1 MQLSIWVPIGPHRNL
16 NPDFKHWRNL
26 YPESYLLPVIHY
38 LLGYGLSGNKLG
50 GSNLDP
56 LYRKLTGYKKS
67 VRHASTRA
75 YLYFSPGRWSARM
88 QRRKPSILVVMGTSS
103 KDDPQVVAYSF
114 LNFSG
119 FLRHLNLI
127 QVSQN
132 QSGLMGDAYRTFTV
146 AGLWIDDKLDQ
157 FLYKHLFWL

>member
-1 MQLSIWVPIGPHRNL
+1 
-16 NPDFKHWRNL
+16 
-26 YPESYLLPVIHY
+26 
-38 LLGYGLSGNKLG
+38 
-50 GSNLDP
+50 
-56 LYRKLTGYKKS
+56 
-67 VRHASTRA
+67 
-75 YLYFSPGRWSARM
+75 M

-132 QSGLMGDAYRTFTV
+132 QSGLMGDAYHTFTV